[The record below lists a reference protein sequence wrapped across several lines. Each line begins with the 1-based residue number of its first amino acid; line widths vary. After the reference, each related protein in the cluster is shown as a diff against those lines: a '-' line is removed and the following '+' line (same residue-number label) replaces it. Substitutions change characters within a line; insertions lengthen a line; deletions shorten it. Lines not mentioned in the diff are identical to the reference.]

1 MNNNSHL
8 LYSKIKCN
16 CVENLI
22 NKCFK
27 NNTKK
32 KNIRSKFRIKFHIKK
47 KERFP

>member
-27 NNTKK
+27 NNMKK
-32 KNIRSKFRIKFHIKK
+32 KISDQNSELSFI
-47 KERFP
+47 